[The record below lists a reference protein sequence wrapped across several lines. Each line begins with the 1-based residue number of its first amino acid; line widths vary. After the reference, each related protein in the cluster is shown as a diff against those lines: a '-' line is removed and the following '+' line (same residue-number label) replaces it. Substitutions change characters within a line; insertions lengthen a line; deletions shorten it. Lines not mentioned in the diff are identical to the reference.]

1 MKDSSKARVVRGHA
15 GTLTATLALVLL
27 GSACEKNKPTE
38 EPKPA
43 AAAPAPAPAAPVAK
57 AAPAA
62 PPAPAAK
69 QLEWDDPPEWKRV
82 KPSSSMRRASYEIP
96 PVKGDKAVGELN
108 VFILGGD
115 VEPNIQRWVDEFS
128 GFDPKTL
135 VRSDRTV
142 NDMTQAV
149 VEIPKGRFSGGMGSN
164 TASDN
169 YGLLGAIVVTPAGL
183 KYFFKLTGPAATV
196 KAARAPFYKMLDGMR
211 LEGSPPAPPGSAKT
225 TTPAKPAATPAKAEP
240 APAKP
245 APATPAAQTR
255 PASTDSAAPHPA
267 APAPA
272 KK

>member
-1 MKDSSKARVVRGHA
+1 MM
-15 GTLTATLALVLL
+15 L
-27 GSACEKNKPTE
+27 GGACEKNKPTE

-43 AAAPAPAPAAPVAK
+43 AAAPAKAPAAPAAK
-57 AAPAA
+57 AAAA
-62 PPAPAAK
+62 PPAPAK
-69 QLEWDDPPEWKRV
+69 QLEWDDPPEWKKV

-115 VEPNIQRWVDEFS
+115 IEPNIQRWIDEFS

-169 YGLLGAIVVTPAGL
+169 YGLLGAIVVTPEGL
-183 KYFFKLTGPAATV
+183 KYFFKLTGPAATL
-196 KAARAPFYKMLDGMR
+196 KAARAPFYKMLDGVR
-211 LEGSPPAPPGSAKT
+211 LEGSPPAPPGSAKPT
-225 TTPAKPAATPAKAEP
+225 TPTKTEAAPAKPAATPAKP
-240 APAKP
+240 
-245 APATPAAQTR
+245 AQTQ
-255 PASTDSAAPHPA
+255 PASAGSVEHHPHAPD
-267 APAPA
+267 PA

>member
-1 MKDSSKARVVRGHA
+1 MKEPSKARVARTHA
-15 GTLTATLALVLL
+15 GTLTAALALVML
-27 GSACEKNKPTE
+27 GGACEKSKPTE

-43 AAAPAPAPAAPVAK
+43 AAAPAPAAPAPK
-57 AAPAA
+57 AAPAT

-69 QLEWDDPPEWKRV
+69 QLEWDDPPGWKRV

-115 VEPNIQRWVDEFS
+115 VEPNIQRWIDEFK

-135 VRSDRTV
+135 VRSDRVV

-149 VEIPKGRFSGGMGSN
+149 VEIPKGRFSGGMSTN

-169 YGLLGAIVVTPAGL
+169 YGLLGAIVVTPEGL
-183 KYFFKLTGPAATV
+183 KYFFKLTGPAATL
-196 KAARAPFYKMLDGMR
+196 KAARAPFYKMLDGVR

-225 TTPAKPAATPAKAEP
+225 TTPNKAEAAPAKAEA

-245 APATPAAQTR
+245 TAPALPESAG
-255 PASTDSAAPHPA
+255 SAAPHPH